1 MGMLLL
7 SFLKE
12 WLFHNNILNNTLD
25 FVCSVFGP
33 ISCWFSVSGQFPGDS
48 IFFSL
53 STFQILFL
61 WPWGEMEEKN
71 GTYYKSNHGLLLQ
84 LRSLVWDKNVI
95 APKSGKIYVL
105 LRLLVKHWIQ
115 DPDIFHC
122 LINYMIYH
130 MSFPSAQFLFI
141 DSNVRDV
148 TWHKSYPEMATIQ
161 FYSDGYV
168 SSVLNCEAILLL
180 ITCSFFSLAKST
192 NKVSESIPSTVN
204 ANGMIVYLTNSIL
217 QVSIKVSICFQ
228 CTMLQLS
235 LCSLCG
241 TRVT

>member
-1 MGMLLL
+1 
-7 SFLKE
+7 
-12 WLFHNNILNNTLD
+12 
-25 FVCSVFGP
+25 
-33 ISCWFSVSGQFPGDS
+33 
-48 IFFSL
+48 
-53 STFQILFL
+53 
-61 WPWGEMEEKN
+61 MEEKN

-168 SSVLNCEAILLL
+168 NSVLNCEAILLL
-180 ITCSFFSLAKST
+180 ITCSFFHLLSRQIRSVRVFLLLSMPMGWLFTSLILFCRCQQKFPSVFSVQCFSFLCVHCVAQGLLKSRAGWWQGLP
-192 NKVSESIPSTVN
+192 V
-204 ANGMIVYLTNSIL
+204 A
-217 QVSIKVSICFQ
+217 
-228 CTMLQLS
+228 
-235 LCSLCG
+235 
-241 TRVT
+241 